1 MAGKFYTL
9 ITFFNLILF
18 YAFHKMVRTLFKRL
32 RLPQNQKMK
41 DVQKCIE
48 IYKEQLNKGY
58 IQTAYSALIKY
69 EGELRSVFPK
79 EYHTGNI

>member
-1 MAGKFYTL
+1 
-9 ITFFNLILF
+9 
-18 YAFHKMVRTLFKRL
+18 
-32 RLPQNQKMK
+32 MK

-79 EYHTGNI
+79 EYHTGIYSLAIWIIHIFRFSMSI

>member
-1 MAGKFYTL
+1 
-9 ITFFNLILF
+9 
-18 YAFHKMVRTLFKRL
+18 
-32 RLPQNQKMK
+32 MK